1 MITYFQLLQQT
12 DVDPDDLECLL
23 CEVFGIGKVTLLSS
37 LHDPVLNDSAK
48 GQFLEGVL
56 RLRKQEPL
64 AYILKKTD
72 FYGQSYDIEPGILI
86 PRPAT
91 ECLIEQCLHWL
102 DDEEASELLVLEFGY
117 GSGVISLELARRYPH
132 YDYYA
137 WDVNPLAYHVARKN
151 AVRFGL
157 EMVMFYHGDFFDS
170 EAQWGPLLSKAK
182 HILFVANPPYISSDV
197 FPTLESS
204 VKDYEPLSALD
215 GGESGLIY
223 YERLLTILKNYSCVG
238 FFEHGYDQREGLM
251 QLGRQLDLEMSFYS
265 DLQGLDRIL
274 KISH

>member
-1 MITYFQLLQQT
+1 MIDYQEIINKTKCYPEYKEMT
-12 DVDPDDLECLL
+12 AY
-23 CEVFGIGKVTLLSS
+23 VFS
-37 LHDPVLNDSAK
+37 K
-48 GQFLEGVL
+48 GY
-56 RLRKQEPL
+56 K
-64 AYILKKTD
+64 I
-72 FYGQSYDIEPGILI
+72 
-86 PRPAT
+86 
-91 ECLIEQCLHWL
+91 
-102 DDEEASELLVLEFGY
+102 
-117 GSGVISLELARRYPH
+117 
-132 YDYYA
+132 
-137 WDVNPLAYHVARKN
+137 
-151 AVRFGL
+151 
-157 EMVMFYHGDFFDS
+157 
-170 EAQWGPLLSKAK
+170 LSKAK